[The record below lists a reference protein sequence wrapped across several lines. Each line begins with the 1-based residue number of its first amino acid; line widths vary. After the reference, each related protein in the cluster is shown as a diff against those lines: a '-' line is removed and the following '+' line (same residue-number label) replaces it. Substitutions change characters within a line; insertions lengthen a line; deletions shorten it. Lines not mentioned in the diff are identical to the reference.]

1 MVVMSG
7 GEGLLE
13 PVGKV
18 PGAAEHATMDRITST
33 THCVGP
39 NVSCAKA
46 EEHLPGPSQQC
57 LIILTVTEPFSIAN
71 IFSSYLLLSSHY

>member
-7 GEGLLE
+7 GKGLLE

-33 THCVGP
+33 TQTVWAQMSAVLRLKNTYLVQVN
-39 NVSCAKA
+39 NVS
-46 EEHLPGPSQQC
+46 S
-57 LIILTVTEPFSIAN
+57 F
-71 IFSSYLLLSSHY
+71 

>member
-39 NVSCAKA
+39 NVSCATA
-46 EEHLPGPSQQC
+46 EEHLPGPSQ
-57 LIILTVTEPFSIAN
+57 
-71 IFSSYLLLSSHY
+71 

>member
-18 PGAAEHATMDRITST
+18 PGAAEHATMDRTTST
-33 THCVGP
+33 TQTVWAQMSAVLRLKNTALVQVN
-39 NVSCAKA
+39 NVS
-46 EEHLPGPSQQC
+46 S
-57 LIILTVTEPFSIAN
+57 F
-71 IFSSYLLLSSHY
+71 